1 MVKRWTWLTLLIRSL
16 GLAGLGRGGS
26 VGVIRS
32 HFQLDDNSM
41 NTSSYPRALILSNN
55 RTLRSASVI
64 IDTTQT
70 FDLTMRT
77 IRQLTQKDPTRLRS
91 EVFLEVVP
99 SVPLTGFEPATSISV
114 KNALCP
120 LSYRGTRER

>member
-16 GLAGLGRGGS
+16 DLGGPGRGGS

-32 HFQLDDNSM
+32 HFQLNVNSM
-41 NTSSYPRALILSNN
+41 NTRSYLRSLILSNN
-55 RTLRSASVI
+55 RTVRSANVV

-77 IRQLTQKDPTRLRS
+77 IRQLTQNDPTRLRS
-91 EVFLEVVP
+91 EVLRSP
-99 SVPLTGFEPATSISV
+99 
-114 KNALCP
+114 
-120 LSYRGTRER
+120 